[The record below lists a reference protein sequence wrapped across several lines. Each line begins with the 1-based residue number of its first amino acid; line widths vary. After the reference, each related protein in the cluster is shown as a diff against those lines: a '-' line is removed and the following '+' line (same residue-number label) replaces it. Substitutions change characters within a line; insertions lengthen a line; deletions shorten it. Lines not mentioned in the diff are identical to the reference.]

1 MTRNVAQR
9 TTRLY
14 YKGLFWLSLFLL
26 SFHLLFYWIICAAL
40 PRAGPTISGLAA
52 VYTPGQ
58 RVTAVCS
65 TNSSLPAPRLAWYS
79 DQQDLTST
87 AQLTTAAGPAGLL
100 DTLSRLELT
109 VNNNHCQVMQVT
121 PLSSYN
127 IITIGPRYSG
137 QFKSQFS
144 SNLASIP
151 QPWTMDIGT
160 GVCKWI
166 NLSQIILF
174 VHTTEATAVVNGFA
188 LFTMLQTEKLRRCI
202 LCCSA
207 DRPDEAE
214 MRGNTGRSLP
224 TKHWAQCWDPWLSP
238 TNQHQSNTGNPNHAI
253 TATCA
258 KVRLRNKRIAAY
270 SDLPFTSIDNHKS
283 LWALLLRSTYLDS
296 ARSTELPQSLHQ
308 RSLPVCQV
316 RRCPSPPGWTA
327 AMGSLLVGFP
337 GKWDSNLLEINK
349 IYLFSGTLYSG
360 PCIYLFFYYFNVH
373 KSHRRTHKL
382 N

>member
-174 VHTTEATAVVNGFA
+174 VHTTEATAVVNRFA
-188 LFTMLQTEKLRRCI
+188 LFTTDWEAAALYIVL
-202 LCCSA
+202 LCRPAGWSWNAWQYWEISSYEALSA
-207 DRPDEAE
+207 
-214 MRGNTGRSLP
+214 
-224 TKHWAQCWDPWLSP
+224 
-238 TNQHQSNTGNPNHAI
+238 
-253 TATCA
+253 
-258 KVRLRNKRIAAY
+258 V
-270 SDLPFTSIDNHKS
+270 
-283 LWALLLRSTYLDS
+283 LRSVTV
-296 ARSTELPQSLHQ
+296 PHQ
-308 RSLPVCQV
+308 PTSVQ
-316 RRCPSPPGWTA
+316 
-327 AMGSLLVGFP
+327 
-337 GKWDSNLLEINK
+337 
-349 IYLFSGTLYSG
+349 
-360 PCIYLFFYYFNVH
+360 
-373 KSHRRTHKL
+373 HR
-382 N
+382 